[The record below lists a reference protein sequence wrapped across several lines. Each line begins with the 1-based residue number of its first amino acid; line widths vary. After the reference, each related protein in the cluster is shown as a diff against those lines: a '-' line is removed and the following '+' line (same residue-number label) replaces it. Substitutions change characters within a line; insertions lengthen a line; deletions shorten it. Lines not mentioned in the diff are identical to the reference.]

1 MRTWRPRATCAG
13 QIQYIQ
19 MNHTH
24 QHGSTTHRMIAWCT
38 GIGCLAL
45 GSLVIGLAD
54 TEPAPLSREVAAE
67 LPEPQRFGG
76 QSLIVAHAHYEVLEA
91 DVERQEVVPEIVG
104 TEPDIEATE
113 PIPHVPVARTAR
125 FPAYQPWLDTADSAK
140 QSTPKPYGR
149 YQSAKETRDPP
160 VVKRPPD
167 AKKPPA
173 PKTLQGKIVVEGR
186 VTNGVSFGI
195 EQDGEWAW
203 YYLRQ
208 GGDYNTRMVPWVAGR
223 VALVA
228 GVMDVAAK
236 LPDNYL
242 WLKPYRKGASL
253 KLDITLQVS
262 AVTFAMTVGGG
273 PAGGMAMSLDGRLPD
288 GANCQFRPTT
298 DRGGRFKLDMPE
310 CSFSIQGEHL
320 NHGTISKSNE
330 QIASSGVR
338 PYSLI
343 PLVVASGHADP
354 RDFDVQFGT
363 GTMLEFER
371 ASGGPTAIKR
381 RVGFLGLGARRT
393 FRIEG
398 LLPGKYRVTLFPG
411 QRFIGGGGRGQ
422 PRRLVNQNPVRLQSL
437 NLLTSNEGIVLR
449 R

>member
-1 MRTWRPRATCAG
+1 
-13 QIQYIQ
+13 
-19 MNHTH
+19 MNHAPPRFHT
-24 QHGSTTHRMIAWCT
+24 SHRLIAWCT
-38 GIGCLAL
+38 GLGCLAL
-45 GSLVIGLAD
+45 GSLAIGFVGL
-54 TEPAPLSREVAAE
+54 EPAPPGREVAAKA
-67 LPEPQRFGG
+67 PEPQRVE
-76 QSLIVAHAHYEVLEA
+76 QPAVIVARGHYEVQ
-91 DVERQEVVPEIVG
+91 QENEQREVVVPEAFD
-104 TEPDIEATE
+104 TEPYIEAAE
-113 PIPHVPVARTAR
+113 PIPHVPVARPAPV
-125 FPAYQPWLDTADSAK
+125 PAYQPWLDNSGSTNV
-140 QSTPKPYGR
+140 STPRPNDSG
-149 YQSAKETRDPP
+149 QSASATRSPP
-160 VVKRPPD
+160 VVK
-167 AKKPPA
+167 KPP
-173 PKTLQGKIVVEGR
+173 PPPPRTLHGTISLEGR

-288 GANCQFRPTT
+288 GATCQFRPTT
-298 DRGGRFKLDMPE
+298 DRGGRFELDMPQ

-343 PLVVASGHADP
+343 PLVVASGHAVP
-354 RDFDVQFGT
+354 RNLGAQFT
-363 GTMLEFER
+363 AGTMLEFER
-371 ASGGPTAIKR
+371 TSGGPTAVKR
-381 RVGFLGLGARRT
+381 RVGFNGKVARRT
-393 FRIEG
+393 FRIER
-398 LLPGKYRVTLFPG
+398 LLPGTYRVTLFPG
-411 QRFIGGGGRGQ
+411 PHFIGGGRPGR
-422 PRRLVNQNPVRLQSL
+422 PRLSIEQKPVRLQSL
-437 NLLTSNEGIVLR
+437 NLLQSNEGIVLR